1 MVYPKIMSSVSP
13 SRFSIDPASLV
24 PLYYQIRENLRELIR
39 AGDLPAGELIP
50 SERELSEF
58 YSVNRLTVRQAVTE
72 LVREGLLRRQH
83 GVGTFVQNKVTQE
96 MPILAGFSERMSLIG
111 HKPGS
116 RLISL
121 THQSPTRSAAQQ
133 LHIPLDGKV
142 VKIVRLRL
150 LDEMPFMLETAF
162 LREDL
167 VPNLQVSDLERE
179 PSLYRILTTRYSIQ
193 ITEAEE
199 VLEPVLLTSYEAG
212 ILETEPG
219 RPALLI
225 EGVVYEG
232 HGLPFEVTSS
242 LVRGD
247 KSRFYFRLHRQGGE
261 IERK

>member
-1 MVYPKIMSSVSP
+1 MSNVSP

-39 AGDLPAGELIP
+39 SGDLAPGEIIP
-50 SERELSEF
+50 SERELSE
-58 YSVNRLTVRQAVTE
+58 YYDVNRLTVRQAVTE

-83 GVGTFVQNKVTQE
+83 GIGTFVQNKATHE
-96 MPILAGFSERMSLIG
+96 MPTLAGFTERMSRSG

-121 THQSPTRSAAQQ
+121 THQRPTRSAAQQ
-133 LHIPLDGKV
+133 LNISQDGQV

-150 LDEMPFMLETAF
+150 LDDQPFMLETAY

-167 VPNLQVSDLERE
+167 VPGLEASDLQQE
-179 PSLYRILTTRYSIQ
+179 PSLYRLLTARYGIQ

-199 VLEPVLLTSYEAG
+199 VLEPVLLTSYEAD

-225 EGVVYEG
+225 EGIVYEG
-232 HGLPFEVTSS
+232 HGLPFEVTTS

-247 KSRFYFRLHRQGGE
+247 KSRFYFRFRRQGGE

>member
-1 MVYPKIMSSVSP
+1 MSNISP
-13 SRFSIDPASLV
+13 TRFAIDPASLV

-39 AGDLPAGELIP
+39 SGDLPPGEIIP
-50 SERELSEF
+50 SERELSE
-58 YSVNRLTVRQAVTE
+58 YYNVNRLTVRQAVTE

-83 GVGTFVQNKVTQE
+83 GIGTFVQNKLTHE
-96 MPILAGFSERMSLIG
+96 MPTLAGFTERMSRLG

-121 THQSPTRSAAQQ
+121 THQSPTRSAAHQ

-150 LDEMPFMLETAF
+150 LDEQPFMLETAF

-167 VPNLQVSDLERE
+167 VPNLQASDLEHE
-179 PSLYRILTTRYSIQ
+179 PSLYRVLTTRYNIQ

-199 VLEPVLLTSYEAG
+199 VLEPVLLTSYEASL
-212 ILETEPG
+212 LETEPG

-232 HGLPFEVTSS
+232 HGLPFEVTTS
-242 LVRGD
+242 LLRGD
-247 KSRFYFRLHRQGGE
+247 KSRVYFHLHRQGVE
-261 IERK
+261 VERK